1 MNDRILAAP
10 KRCAVYCRV
19 SSDEG
24 LDQAF
29 NSIDA
34 QKEAGHAF
42 IASQRAEGWIPVA
55 DDYDDPAYSGGNMD
69 RPALRRLLADIE
81 SHRVDIIVVYKIDR
95 LSRSLADFAKMVEL
109 FERHN
114 VSFSAVTQQINS
126 ATSMGRLMLNV
137 LLSFV
142 HFEGEVT
149 SERIRDKFAASKAKG
164 MWMGGVVPLGYRVQD
179 RKLLVVPHEAEIV
192 RRIFRDFA
200 DTHCTTDMVRAFMS
214 EGIVSKR
221 GKPFSKQAL
230 YKVLHNRAYIGEMV
244 HKDKSY
250 PGQHDAILDKAVWDA
265 VHAVL
270 GQDANEKKSRTLTRN
285 SPPAL
290 LRGLLFSPSGSRM
303 TPSAA
308 TKRTGGGKRYLY
320 YIDSNR
326 VSYGK
331 GPDTFRSI
339 SADQIEGLVIEQV
352 LSALQTPAM
361 IQGVWDAVRKEVTD
375 IDEPTVVLAMRNLA
389 AVWKS
394 LFPIEQTR
402 IVNLLIER
410 IQLTPDSVE
419 IEWHATGWS
428 ALANEFTPGTIGSE
442 MAEMENQ

>member
-1 MNDRILAAP
+1 MSTTI
-10 KRCAVYCRV
+10 
-19 SSDEG
+19 
-24 LDQAF
+24 DQIFALIAEKHLF
-29 NSIDA
+29 IETLETRNS
-34 QKEAGHAF
+34 
-42 IASQRAEGWIPVA
+42 
-55 DDYDDPAYSGGNMD
+55 
-69 RPALRRLLADIE
+69 
-81 SHRVDIIVVYKIDR
+81 DR
-95 LSRSLADFAKMVEL
+95 LDF
-109 FERHN
+109 HD
-114 VSFSAVTQQINS
+114 VSV
-126 ATSMGRLMLNV
+126 
-137 LLSFV
+137 
-142 HFEGEVT
+142 
-149 SERIRDKFAASKAKG
+149 
-164 MWMGGVVPLGYRVQD
+164 YRVQD

-200 DTHCTTDMVRAFMS
+200 DTHCTTDMVRAFIA

-339 SADQIEGLVIEQV
+339 SADQIGSVASPDRRADCQWQGTGRVVIRVFCAQAA
-352 LSALQTPAM
+352 AL
-361 IQGVWDAVRKEVTD
+361 
-375 IDEPTVVLAMRNLA
+375 
-389 AVWKS
+389 
-394 LFPIEQTR
+394 
-402 IVNLLIER
+402 
-410 IQLTPDSVE
+410 
-419 IEWHATGWS
+419 
-428 ALANEFTPGTIGSE
+428 
-442 MAEMENQ
+442 